1 MKRNNMLFCC
11 LLTSTLLLGNS
22 NLAFAA
28 DMDAFTDNG
37 ADIQRDIITENSSDS
52 ENLFEDGS
60 DNMPIDD
67 NDEFS
72 AGNEYA
78 DAGTVSENVYGYFFY
93 KFGSDGYIEITE
105 YVGKE
110 TDVVVPEEING
121 RYVGSIGKNVFK
133 DNKTINSIELP
144 DHLYS
149 IGDGAF

>member
-1 MKRNNMLFCC
+1 MERKSAMKRNNMLFCC

-37 ADIQRDIITENSSDS
+37 ADIQQDIITENSSDS

-72 AGNEYA
+72 VGNEYA
-78 DAGTVSENVYGYFFY
+78 DAGTVSENVYAISF
-93 KFGSDGYIEITE
+93 
-105 YVGKE
+105 
-110 TDVVVPEEING
+110 INLA
-121 RYVGSIGKNVFK
+121 VMDILK
-133 DNKTINSIELP
+133 L
-144 DHLYS
+144 
-149 IGDGAF
+149 